1 MQNDT
6 PANWYADPT
15 GRHQLRYWDGQ
26 AWTEHVSNAGQQ
38 SVDPMEVAAQAH
50 PEVPK
55 KREAFKEGFQRRQEE
70 SKAKLTAKQATRQEE
85 QAARTEE
92 RIAAGA
98 RRDVED
104 AKAKMRVRF
113 GAGREIKKL
122 PEHLWEEETVELL
135 SSGTVGDKNGL
146 LALTSHRLIFL
157 FAGLVNSAFEDFPI
171 SNISSISYKSG
182 ILVASI
188 EVYASGNK
196 ATIAN
201 VNKLDAKEIADAIR
215 ARLGRP
221 ASAANAQAV
230 ASDADELAKW
240 AALRDS
246 GVITAEDFEAKKRQL
261 LGL

>member
-1 MQNDT
+1 MQNAT
-6 PANWYADPT
+6 PPNWYADPT
-15 GRHQLRYWDGQ
+15 GRHQLRYWNGYTC
-26 AWTEHVSNAGQQ
+26 TEHVSDAGRQ
-38 SVDPMEVAAQAH
+38 STDPVEAPTEIQVALPQ
-50 PEVPK
+50 
-55 KREAFKEGFQRRQEE
+55 KRETFKEGFQRRQAEA
-70 SKAKLTAKQATRQEE
+70 KAKVTAKQAARQEE
-85 QAARTEE
+85 AAATTEE

-98 RRDVED
+98 RRDVEE

-122 PEHLWEEETVELL
+122 PDHLWHDETVELL
-135 SSGTVGDKNGL
+135 SSGTVGEKNGL

-157 FAGLVNSAFEDFPI
+157 FSGLMNAAFEDFPI

-182 ILVASI
+182 MLMASI
-188 EVYASGNK
+188 EVYASSNK
-196 ATIAN
+196 AIITN

-221 ASAANAQAV
+221 AAATSVQAV

-261 LGL
+261 LGY